1 MKFQWPLFISL
12 TGQSHVNLFS
22 QTPILEYQQM
32 YSKIGVIYEVFKNFG
47 PMQKSIYQ
55 KFFRSISIPKS
66 EFYYTPKKWKSTKPF
81 IWARY
86 QLRNS
91 DIDNS
96 FSKKR
101 KYWCIDFT
109 DCKFTL
115 T

>member
-1 MKFQWPLFISL
+1 MALISQKIL
-12 TGQSHVNLFS
+12 LWNCNYRIEYSKI
-22 QTPILEYQQM
+22 PILEYQQI

-55 KFFRSISIPKS
+55 KNFGSISIPKS

-96 FSKKR
+96 FSKKTKILVYR
-101 KYWCIDFT
+101 FHR
-109 DCKFTL
+109 L
-115 T
+115 